1 MDNRDMLYTNRFIPH
16 PLRPNPRQTGLRDPA
31 ASSMIRAM
39 NARTRVTGNGASNQ
53 ILPRISMFDQQMDR
67 SKADS
72 KRSAYQLRRT
82 TVTIDS
88 AFRQQ
93 ENSFVRT
100 SLFKNV
106 VSAGDIESY
115 TVDFED
121 TSPTN
126 GIEMIITVTFTS
138 LSDYQKER
146 IEDDFDSNGC
156 VFILENLPERPKTR
170 FGGQQNLFNGIPLLH
185 LNYNSKTGYP
195 FHKVIT
201 QTLETVDG
209 KMTAKWTVSLTKQA
223 EAIGVQSLVRVDPE
237 KDTPAPINES
247 LTRVHD
253 ISMGYPYPQ
262 EYKINLGYTFKN
274 VVAVRILNTVIP
286 NVSFMINSS
295 TRKNN
300 KLRWI
305 NQCSEV
311 TLPNVAVFQ
320 DGVSGTPDVK
330 SKLYT
335 DLHAGTYLTETE
347 DTLGQ
352 VYVHNTSSSGASI
365 LHTLS
370 ESAPAPIVNMYAIKN
385 ITLHGGTYTPDSLA
399 TELEKELNRELVL
412 STANHDGFSEF
423 SWYHGHFLPKPQSDD
438 TFARGNS
445 NPTSSR
451 FFVSTNNKKRILSIQ
466 QCQSVYHANNYRVE
480 SNQNRVVQEGP
491 LFVNAGVP
499 YLYVRLPGTTVQS
512 GDSVRIAEAFDILNI
527 RDTEINR
534 EHTAIV
540 CAVKKYTFTV
550 VSPTLDPPTGTTINS
565 NTYYEEH
572 PFTLYE
578 IVYQEHLGL
587 STFGR
592 IIRVDAVSESTN
604 QYEVWLEMMGQTP
617 FNISETCLTQTSNV
631 ACSFQQEPE
640 AQDNAHAGFNI
651 KLARVP
657 TRTILTGIGTEQ
669 LFIGTPVAFKFLFG
683 MDENPGEV
691 LGFHEDKSGMNNESI
706 EFKKVESNTVD
717 IHKINIVES
726 MVLPTTQSEDTFS
739 IEIQLSQ
746 ECPYSVGDRVYMT
759 NHMPHADI
767 HSHVE
772 TFSFD
777 FTTIAK
783 SGDNTQ
789 LTVHRDSFQSNMCL
803 FGKRPDTTTFMP
815 FGVNDMVY
823 IHDNEIEVPVYEKD
837 VYIVTIQDK
846 KTYSRGDTFEG
857 YENAIVEESQYA
869 SNTFRV
875 RLTSSLPQT
884 SYEHIELARAQSGG
898 QFLYRKQGIPDGVYK
913 ILSVDA
919 VNGTIE
925 VNASWQSVRAENDSV
940 DTLFQKGIGRANMP
954 IITYTNVAEDNEE
967 PTNGILTL
975 NFTGSNTMIDTL
987 QENILYIHYSDTIPG
1002 QYYQTVPDTQ
1012 LLKIKKGTKFPD
1024 NDTVTVRVCSS
1035 SNNTILND
1043 HNGFTISSVDTTK
1056 TKVTIQVPKSH
1067 LPINIT
1073 PIPEYEIAYKRHVDV
1088 DNQLKI
1094 SYGKFGQMFMKEVDK
1109 PYIVSDNFMYL
1120 KCPTL
1125 STIKNTETNALHD
1138 LFAKILLPGKTGSYV
1153 FDTFVSTPKVFNEH
1167 PLRELHELAFH
1178 FVNKHGDTVDFN
1190 EMDHSIVLEIVEAV
1204 ERLERLNVQMSQ

>member
-1 MDNRDMLYTNRFIPH
+1 MLYTNRFIPH

-39 NARTRVTGNGASNQ
+39 NARTRPRVTGNGASNQ
-53 ILPRISMFDQQMDR
+53 ILPRTSMFDQQIER
-67 SKADS
+67 TKTESK
-72 KRSAYQLRRT
+72 KSAYQLRRT

-93 ENSFVRT
+93 DNSFVRT
-100 SLFKNV
+100 SLFNNV

-115 TVDFED
+115 TIDFESVD
-121 TSPTN
+121 VEADSSTKD
-126 GIEMIITVTFTS
+126 IEMIITVTFTL
-138 LSDYQKER
+138 LSEYQKSR

-156 VFILENLPERPKTR
+156 VFILENLPEWPKTR

-195 FHKVIT
+195 FHKIIA
-201 QTLETVDG
+201 QTLETIDG

-223 EAIGVQSLVRVDPE
+223 EAFGVQSLLRVDTDIVPY
-237 KDTPAPINES
+237 TAINES

-253 ISMGYPYPQ
+253 ISIGYPYPQ

-305 NQCSEV
+305 NQCSKV

-335 DLHAGTYLTETE
+335 GLHAGTYLTDTE

-352 VYVHNTSSSGASI
+352 VYVHDTSTGASI
-365 LHTLS
+365 LHTLTDS
-370 ESAPAPIVNMYAIKN
+370 APIVKMYAIKN

-399 TELEKELNRELVL
+399 TELEKELNRELVS
-412 STANHDGFSEF
+412 STVSHEGFSEF
-423 SWYHGHFLPKPQSDD
+423 SWHHGHFLPKHQSDD

-451 FFVSTNNKKRILSIQ
+451 FFVGTNNKKRIISIQ
-466 QCQSVYHANNYRVE
+466 QCQNVYHSNNYRVE
-480 SNQNRVVQEGP
+480 TNQNRVVQEGP
-491 LFVNAGVP
+491 LYVNAGVP
-499 YLYVRLPGTTVQS
+499 YLYVRLPGTTIQS

-540 CAVKKYTFTV
+540 CPVHQYRFTV
-550 VSPTLDPPTGTTINS
+550 DIPNLQNPTGTN
-565 NTYYEEH
+565 NFVNGEEH
-572 PFTLYE
+572 PFTMYE
-578 IVYQEHLGL
+578 IMYQEKLGL

-592 IIRVDAVSESTN
+592 IIRVDAVSGTTN
-604 QYEVWLEMMGQTP
+604 QYDVWLEKIGQKP
-617 FNISETCLTQTSNV
+617 FNSSEKCLTQTSNV
-631 ACSFQQEPE
+631 VCSYQSEPE
-640 AQDNAHAGFNI
+640 TQDNAHAGFNI

-726 MVLPTTQSEDTFS
+726 VILPTTQSEDTFS

-746 ECPYSVGDRVYMT
+746 ECPYSVGDRVYLK

-767 HSHVE
+767 HSRVE

-777 FTTIAK
+777 FTTITK
-783 SGDNTQ
+783 SGVNTR
-789 LTVHRDSFQSNMCL
+789 LTLHRDSFQNKMCL

-837 VYIVTIQDK
+837 VYIVTVQDK

-857 YENAIVEESQYA
+857 YEYAIVEESQYA

-875 RLTSSLPQT
+875 RLTSSLPSS
-884 SYEHIELARAQSGG
+884 SYVHIELARAQSGG
-898 QFLYRKQGIPDGVYK
+898 QFLYRKQGIPNGVYK

-919 VNGTIE
+919 VNGAYVE
-925 VNASWQSVRAENDSV
+925 VDVLWQNVRAES

-954 IITYTNVAEDNEE
+954 KITYNNVVGNNQE
-967 PTNGILTL
+967 PIDGILTL
-975 NFTGSNTMIDTL
+975 DFSGSNTMFDTL
-987 QENILYIHYSDTIPG
+987 QENILYVHSDTIPG
-1002 QYYQTVPDTQ
+1002 QYYQTVPD
-1012 LLKIKKGTKFPD
+1012 LVSLKIKKSAKFPD
-1024 NDTVTVRVCSS
+1024 DDAVTVRVCSS

-1043 HNGFTISSVDTTK
+1043 HNGFTISSVDTTR

-1073 PIPEYEIAYKRHVDV
+1073 PISEFEIAYKRYVDV
-1088 DNQLKI
+1088 ENQSGI
-1094 SYGKFGQMFMKEVDK
+1094 TYGKFGQMFMKEVDK

-1153 FDTFVSTPKVFNEH
+1153 FDTFVATPKVFNEH